1 MNAHPSK
8 LTRVAAAV
16 LSALM
21 LIDGTQA
28 VAAPLGQLDPG
39 RVEVPDRSGTRNS
52 VTTMPGTLELPA
64 TIITPEIE
72 EQPEEMTVLPGNMT
86 RFLVKKVNIVG
97 ANSYPAGTFASLAS
111 RLEGNRVNIQEINE
125 VVNTITQ
132 RYRKAGFL
140 LAKAYLPQQRLEDGV
155 LTIQVFEGKVNE
167 VTFSGP
173 SNTTLERYAENI
185 RNETPPTSTTIE
197 RNLLLM
203 NDVSGNDSRAMLQAS
218 PVEDGTDLAVENSL
232 RKYEGFVG
240 FDNRD
245 SRYFGPWQ
253 LYGGVGVND
262 LTGRG
267 DHLGVRAGRSIEGN
281 KMTFVEGQYEL
292 PLGSKGDVL
301 SLLAQHNDGHAD
313 TYSFLNPNSSGDTFA
328 LRLTRPWIRLRDETL
343 KTSAAF
349 TYYNGTSEYLD
360 DKSLPPSSED
370 RIRALRLG
378 ASYDWYDAYG
388 GKNLLKAEL
397 SQGLDIMG
405 ASSESRLNPSREQ
418 GETDF
423 TKLQVDAQRIQDL
436 SGLMPGLNL
445 YLAGSAQTAFGQRL
459 LSPEQFGVGGS
470 EFGRGYDPSEITGDS
485 GIALKTELQYNH
497 VHAFNDYAVPTQYY
511 SFWDA
516 GKVWSEEPTWVRS
529 ESLSSAGFGAR
540 INVFKDTYVSPEVA
554 FPLTRSV
561 SARELDDDNGKAP
574 RFYINFLKLF

>member
-16 LSALM
+16 LSALV
-21 LIDGTQA
+21 LVNGTQA

-52 VTTMPGTLELPA
+52 VTTMPGTLEMPE
-64 TIITPEIE
+64 TVITPEIE
-72 EQPEEMTVLPGNMT
+72 EPPEEMTALPGNMT

-97 ANSYPAGTFASLAS
+97 ANSYPPGTFDSLVS
-111 RLEGNRVNIQEINE
+111 RLEGNRVNLQEINK

-140 LAKAYLPQQRLEDGV
+140 LAKAYLPEQRLEDGV

-173 SNTTLERYAENI
+173 TNTTLKRYADNI
-185 RNETPPTSTTIE
+185 LSETPPTSTTLE

-267 DHLGVRAGRSIEGN
+267 DHLGVRAGRSIEGD

-301 SLLAQHNDGHAD
+301 SVLAQHNDGHAD

-405 ASSESRLNPSREQ
+405 ASSESRLNPSREG

-436 SGLMPGLNL
+436 SGVMDGLNL
-445 YLAGSAQTAFGQRL
+445 YVAGSAQTSFGQRL

-485 GIALKTELQYNH
+485 GVALKTELQYNH
-497 VHAFNDYAVPTQYY
+497 VHP
-511 SFWDA
+511 
-516 GKVWSEEPTWVRS
+516 
-529 ESLSSAGFGAR
+529 AGFAR
-540 INVFKDTYVSPEVA
+540 RAWPRRVSVRASMCSRTPMYRPRSPSRSPVRYPPRSWMTITARRLGSTSTSSSSSEKVNRMHRHA
-554 FPLTRSV
+554 PLRPLRRRCR
-561 SARELDDDNGKAP
+561 A
-574 RFYINFLKLF
+574 